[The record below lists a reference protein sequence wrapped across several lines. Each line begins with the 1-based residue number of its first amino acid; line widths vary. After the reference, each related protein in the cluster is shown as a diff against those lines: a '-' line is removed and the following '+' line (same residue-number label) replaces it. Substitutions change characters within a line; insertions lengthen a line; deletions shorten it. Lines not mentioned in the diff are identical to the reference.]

1 MKSSFYKLKYR
12 RLVSGVLA
20 GLADKF
26 DISVA
31 LLRFLFILFIFSSA
45 FWAVVIY
52 FLLDAILPYKEEE
65 EQVLYGMARVGEK
78 KPNLSMI
85 KRTSHFSKR
94 RPG

>member
-1 MKSSFYKLKYR
+1 MKSSFYKLKR
-12 RLVSGVLA
+12 HRLVSGVLA

-65 EQVLYGMARVGEK
+65 EQVLYGNGPRRRKEAEPIYDQTD
-78 KPNLSMI
+78 KP
-85 KRTSHFSKR
+85 FS
-94 RPG
+94 

>member
-1 MKSSFYKLKYR
+1 MKSSFYKLKHC

-65 EQVLYGMARVGEK
+65 EQVLYVNVPRRRKEAEPIYDQTD
-78 KPNLSMI
+78 KP
-85 KRTSHFSKR
+85 FF
-94 RPG
+94 

>member
-1 MKSSFYKLKYR
+1 MKSSFYKLKR
-12 RLVSGVLA
+12 HRLVSGVLA

-65 EQVLYGMARVGEK
+65 EQVLYGNGPRRRKEAEPIYDQTD
-78 KPNLSMI
+78 KP
-85 KRTSHFSKR
+85 FF
-94 RPG
+94 

>member
-1 MKSSFYKLKYR
+1 MTSSFYKLKHR

-26 DISVA
+26 DLSVA
-31 LLRFLFILFIFSSA
+31 LLRFLFILSVFSKA

-65 EQVLYGMARVGEK
+65 EQVLYGNGPRRRKEAEPIYDQTD
-78 KPNLSMI
+78 KP
-85 KRTSHFSKR
+85 FS
-94 RPG
+94 

>member
-1 MKSSFYKLKYR
+1 MTSSFYKLKR
-12 RLVSGVLA
+12 HRLVSGVLA

-52 FLLDAILPYKEEE
+52 FLLDVILPYKEEE
-65 EQVLYGMARVGEK
+65 EQVRYGNGPRRRKEAEPIYDQTD
-78 KPNLSMI
+78 KP
-85 KRTSHFSKR
+85 FF
-94 RPG
+94 

>member
-1 MKSSFYKLKYR
+1 MKSSFYKLKR
-12 RLVSGVLA
+12 HRLVSGVLT

-65 EQVLYGMARVGEK
+65 EQVLYGNGPRRRKEAEPIYDQTD
-78 KPNLSMI
+78 KP
-85 KRTSHFSKR
+85 FS
-94 RPG
+94 

>member
-1 MKSSFYKLKYR
+1 MTSSFYKLKR
-12 RLVSGVLA
+12 HRLVSGVLA

-65 EQVLYGMARVGEK
+65 EQVLYGNGPRRRKEAEPIYDQTD
-78 KPNLSMI
+78 KP
-85 KRTSHFSKR
+85 FS
-94 RPG
+94 

>member
-1 MKSSFYKLKYR
+1 MTSSFYKLNHR

-52 FLLDAILPYKEEE
+52 FLLDAILPYKKEE
-65 EQVLYGMARVGEK
+65 EQVRYRNGPRRRKEAEPIYDQTD
-78 KPNLSMI
+78 KP
-85 KRTSHFSKR
+85 FF
-94 RPG
+94 

>member
-1 MKSSFYKLKYR
+1 MKSSFYKLKHR
-12 RLVSGVLA
+12 HLVSGVLA

-65 EQVLYGMARVGEK
+65 EQVRYGNGPRRRKEAEPIYDQTD
-78 KPNLSMI
+78 KP
-85 KRTSHFSKR
+85 FF
-94 RPG
+94 

>member
-1 MKSSFYKLKYR
+1 MTSSFYKLKR
-12 RLVSGVLA
+12 HRLVSGVLA

-65 EQVLYGMARVGEK
+65 EQVLYGNGPRRRKEAEPIYDQTD
-78 KPNLSMI
+78 KP
-85 KRTSHFSKR
+85 FF
-94 RPG
+94 

>member
-1 MKSSFYKLKYR
+1 MESSFYKLKR
-12 RLVSGVLA
+12 HRLVSGVLA

-65 EQVLYGMARVGEK
+65 EQVLYGNGPRRRKEAEPIYDQTD
-78 KPNLSMI
+78 KP
-85 KRTSHFSKR
+85 FS
-94 RPG
+94 

>member
-1 MKSSFYKLKYR
+1 MKSSFYKLKHR
-12 RLVSGVLA
+12 RLVLGVLA

-65 EQVLYGMARVGEK
+65 EQVLYVNVPRRRKEAEPIYDQTD
-78 KPNLSMI
+78 KP
-85 KRTSHFSKR
+85 FS
-94 RPG
+94 

>member
-1 MKSSFYKLKYR
+1 MTSSFYKLKR
-12 RLVSGVLA
+12 HRLVSGVLA

-31 LLRFLFILFIFSSA
+31 LLRFLFIIFIFSSA

-65 EQVLYGMARVGEK
+65 EQVRYGNGPRRRKEAEPIYDQTD
-78 KPNLSMI
+78 KP
-85 KRTSHFSKR
+85 FS
-94 RPG
+94 

>member
-1 MKSSFYKLKYR
+1 MTSSFYKLKR
-12 RLVSGVLA
+12 HRLVSGVLA

-65 EQVLYGMARVGEK
+65 EQVRYGNGPRRRKEAE
-78 KPNLSMI
+78 PIYDQTDNP
-85 KRTSHFSKR
+85 FS
-94 RPG
+94 